1 MITLENLHR
10 TGGIEMI
17 SIEETVKNLKSRGF
31 DASCFDSGKEAVDY
45 LASQLS
51 GETIGFGGSMTLEA
65 LGLYERLNENNKV
78 FWHWREKSEE
88 TYKKAADAE
97 VYITSANAIAQTG
110 EIINIDGSGNRVA
123 NTLYGKKKVYII
135 VGKNK
140 LAEYYDTALWR
151 ARNIASPLNARRLN
165 KDTPCV
171 KGELKCYDCKSP
183 DRICKGLVVL
193 WNKMNGTEKAEVIII
208 NEELGY

>member
-1 MITLENLHR
+1 
-10 TGGIEMI
+10 MI

-31 DASCFDSGKEAVDY
+31 DASCFESGKEAVDY
-45 LASQLS
+45 IISQLS
-51 GETIGFGGSMTLEA
+51 GETVGFGGSMTLEA

-110 EIINIDGSGNRVA
+110 EIINIDGSGNRVV
-123 NTLYGKKKVYII
+123 NTLYGKKRVYII

-140 LAEYYDTALWR
+140 LSEDYDTALWR

-165 KDTPCV
+165 KNTPCV